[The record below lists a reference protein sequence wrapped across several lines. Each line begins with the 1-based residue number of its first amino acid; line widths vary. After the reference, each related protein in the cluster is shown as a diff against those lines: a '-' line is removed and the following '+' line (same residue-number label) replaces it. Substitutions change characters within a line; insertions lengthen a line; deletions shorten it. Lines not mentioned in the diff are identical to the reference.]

1 LISIKSVYCYLI
13 IIAVTF
19 LVFSNTLENQFV
31 FDDESVVVNNAS
43 IQTTANISKFFTAEE
58 GFHKVIGKYYRPI
71 VSATYAMDYAIWGLN
86 PYGFHLT
93 NIIIHCI
100 ASLLLF
106 RIFQVLFWR
115 YKYRNIFSLLTT
127 LIFVVHPIHTEA
139 VSWISGRTDSLVTVF
154 FFGAFLCYLEFTK
167 EQEYERKTGQVKSIT
182 NRNPLYLVLSLVF
195 YVLGLLSKEMI
206 VTMPVIILLYDF
218 VYRKKDLNYFK
229 SNILI
234 YGLYAVVTIAYLLIR
249 HSLLKDI
256 PDRETYLYFF
266 GKDSLTVFA
275 TMVKTV
281 PVYFRLLF
289 APFGLLYHYNGVIR
303 DSTGIFALPV
313 ILSILFIG
321 LLIYAA
327 YYFYKRDSI
336 VSFSI
341 LFFLV
346 TLLPVMN
353 IVPTMNLMAER
364 FLYLISFSLVLV
376 IAHFAMLGSAKRD
389 KGILLAGLVIIILS
403 MSYLTYDRNKD
414 WKDNNT
420 LYSSAIGTE
429 GTVLLV
435 NEGNIY
441 ANMQKYD
448 DAARLYKR
456 AIEIKETSLLA
467 HHNLG
472 LVYIIKGNLDSA
484 ELRFKRGIQIDPFAP
499 DGYFQMATLSNMRS
513 KKEDAIYYLEKLQT
527 VYPDYKN
534 SAAILADLKSGK
546 SDKLSMIPKGPD
558 DKESLDYKRSILQ
571 RRSFASFNENKFD
584 EAIKDLTELFD
595 LAEDSANKAGVLNN
609 IAMCYEKKGDKINEE
624 KYFLQAISYD
634 PKSVNAMNGIA
645 AFYLRQGD
653 KEKASM
659 YFRKILELNPE
670 DAVAKSKLD
679 SLNSVR

>member
-1 LISIKSVYCYLI
+1 
-13 IIAVTF
+13 
-19 LVFSNTLENQFV
+19 V
-31 FDDESVVVNNAS
+31 FDDESVVVNNLS
-43 IQTTANISKFFTAEE
+43 IQSTSNIPKFFTAEE

-71 VSATYAMDYAIWGLN
+71 VSASYAIDYSIWGLN

-115 YKYRNIFSLLTT
+115 YKYRNLFSLLST

-167 EQEYERKTGQVKSIT
+167 EQEYDRKSGQVKSIT
-182 NRNPLYLVLSLVF
+182 GKNPLYLVLSLVLYAF
-195 YVLGLLSKEMI
+195 GLLSKEMI

-218 VYRKKDLNYFK
+218 VYRKKDMDYIRK
-229 SNILI
+229 NILV
-234 YGLYAVVTIAYLLIR
+234 YSLFAVVTIAYLIIR

-266 GKDSLTVFA
+266 GKDSLTAFA
-275 TMVKTV
+275 TMIKTI

-303 DSTGIFALPV
+303 DSTGLLDLNV
-313 ILSILFIG
+313 ILSIIFVG
-321 LLIYAA
+321 LMLYGA
-327 YYFYKRDSI
+327 YYFYKKDSI

-346 TLLPVMN
+346 TLIPVMN

-364 FLYLISFSLVLV
+364 FLYMVSFALVLV

-389 KGILLAGLVIIILS
+389 KGILLAGLVVIILS

-414 WKDNNT
+414 WKDNNS

-429 GTVLLV
+429 GSVLLV

-484 ELRFKRGIQIDPFAP
+484 EIRFKRGIQIDPYAP

-513 KKEDAIYYLEKLQT
+513 KKDDAIYYLEKLQT
-527 VYPDYKN
+527 VFPDYKN
-534 SAAILADLKSGK
+534 SSAILADLKSGK

-558 DKESLDYKRSILQ
+558 DKESVDYKRSVLQ
-571 RRSFASFNENKFD
+571 RRSYANFTENKFE
-584 EAIKDLTELFD
+584 EAIKDLNELFV
-595 LAEDSANKAGVLNN
+595 LAEDSVNKAGVLNN
-609 IAMCYEKKGDKINEE
+609 IAMCYEKLGDKANEE
-624 KYFLQAISYD
+624 KYFLQAVSYD
-634 PKSVNAMNGIA
+634 PKSVNALNGIA
-645 AFYLRQGD
+645 AFYLRQND
-653 KEKASM
+653 NDNASR
-659 YFRKILELNPE
+659 YFGKMLELNPD
-670 DAVAKSKLD
+670 DAIAKSKLD
-679 SLNSVR
+679 SLKKLK

>member
-1 LISIKSVYCYLI
+1 MLSIKSVYCYLI

-19 LVFSNTLENQFV
+19 IVFGNTLDNQFV
-31 FDDESVVVNNAS
+31 FDDESVVVNNLS
-43 IQTTANISKFFTAEE
+43 IQSTSNIPKFFTAEE

-71 VSATYAMDYAIWGLN
+71 VSASYAIDYSIWGLN

-115 YKYRNIFSLLTT
+115 YKYRNLFSLLST

-167 EQEYERKTGQVKSIT
+167 EQEYDRKSGQVKSIT
-182 NRNPLYLVLSLVF
+182 GKNPLYLVLSLVLYAF
-195 YVLGLLSKEMI
+195 GLLSKEMI

-218 VYRKKDLNYFK
+218 VYRKKDMDYIRK
-229 SNILI
+229 NILV
-234 YGLYAVVTIAYLLIR
+234 YSLFAVVTIAYLIIR

-266 GKDSLTVFA
+266 GKDSLTAFA
-275 TMVKTV
+275 TMIKTI

-303 DSTGIFALPV
+303 DSTGLLDLNV
-313 ILSILFIG
+313 ILSIIFVG
-321 LLIYAA
+321 LMLYGA
-327 YYFYKRDSI
+327 YYFYKKDSI

-346 TLLPVMN
+346 TLIPVMN

-364 FLYLISFSLVLV
+364 FLYMVSFALVLV

-389 KGILLAGLVIIILS
+389 KGILLAGLVVIILS

-414 WKDNNT
+414 WKDNNS

-429 GTVLLV
+429 GSVLLV

-484 ELRFKRGIQIDPFAP
+484 EIRFKRGIQIDPYAP

-513 KKEDAIYYLEKLQT
+513 KKDDAIYYLEKLQT
-527 VYPDYKN
+527 VFPDYKN
-534 SAAILADLKSGK
+534 SSAILADLKSGK

-558 DKESLDYKRSILQ
+558 DKESVDYKRSVLQ
-571 RRSFASFNENKFD
+571 RRSYANFTENKFE
-584 EAIKDLTELFD
+584 EAIKDLNELFV
-595 LAEDSANKAGVLNN
+595 LAEDSVNKAGVLNN
-609 IAMCYEKKGDKINEE
+609 IAMCYEKLGDKANEE
-624 KYFLQAISYD
+624 KYFLQAVSYD
-634 PKSVNAMNGIA
+634 PKSVNALNGIA
-645 AFYLRQGD
+645 AFYLRQND
-653 KEKASM
+653 NDNASR
-659 YFRKILELNPE
+659 YFGKMLELNPD
-670 DAVAKSKLD
+670 DAIAKSKLD
-679 SLNSVR
+679 SLKKLK